1 MQVIAHF
8 DAQASSIDLLI
19 LCGCATLI
27 VCTYHVLWFVRKL
40 YAPNIVTETARPFR
54 NAGGCSFRPQRVNTP
69 AGNTPPRPQA
79 NVVG

>member
-1 MQVIAHF
+1 MIAHF

-27 VCTYHVLWFVRKL
+27 ICTYHVLWFVRKL
-40 YAPNIVTETARPFR
+40 YAPSGMSEMPRPFR

-69 AGNTPPRPQA
+69 AGNPPPRQQA